1 MVFPG
6 IGRQAWVSGSLG
18 GGTGRSTDWNT
29 YDGTEDTAWQ
39 VMVDETSTSLGSSY
53 TLSKT
58 EKNHIRAGVTKSY
71 LAITD
76 GTNEYLGVT
85 TADTADATSM
95 QIDLIGPFAMDR
107 PEINILD
114 NIIMMSSLEDDG
126 SFIFFKDAGGITHTG
141 KMSGYMTWTGKP
153 SSNERHGSVFFRSH
167 MPDYNIGSAPGYAY
181 NTQAPKGYVIGIV
194 GRKTNAI
201 SSGSRNGVPGDGY
214 IDAPMANIYGVR
226 TMDTVFSTPSTGLT
240 SLINNGDVETENTS
254 QLYLPLVRWHP
265 NYPNVVDGNDTLET
279 GNTDAYICRPLPTGD
294 DNETPNRFSQFS
306 GHEYNGGTTV
316 LLNFRQFTSTDGST
330 LGTNSPAQIWDI
342 DSRTY
347 HMNNPGSGW
356 RWSNFNDPT
365 YYITQDPVSGGA
377 NDVIIPTVN
386 GDRVIFRDGDSRT
399 KTQMGQDLTQ
409 AIRLGEAQTWI
420 GMYPDCSGS
429 VGGNLYLT
437 AVARTQENVK
447 TNAKTARQ
455 MEYIVCDDIST
466 PDTHASNSIAVS
478 VINGSDSTSTAFDV
492 DDAVLFNLQGNY
504 FAVLWHKL
512 GELYI
517 SIFKS
522 NAQTSAMVDIDRVV
536 DAQSLGTV
544 PADSGSA
551 KTLSGCILGSGVALI
566 TCGNY
571 YKFIKVPK

>member
-6 IGRQAWVSGSLG
+6 IGRQSWVSGSLG
-18 GGTGRSTDWNT
+18 GGTGRTPDWNT

-39 VMVDETSTSLGSSY
+39 QWVDETSTALSNSY
-53 TLSKT
+53 SVSKT
-58 EKNHIRAGVTKSY
+58 EKNHIRGGGTKSY
-71 LAITD
+71 VAITD

-126 SFIFFKDAGGITHTG
+126 SFVFFKDAGGITHTG
-141 KMSGYMTWTGKP
+141 KMSGYVTWTGKP

-167 MPDYNIGSAPGYAY
+167 MPDYNIGSAPGYSFS
-181 NTQAPKGYVIGIV
+181 TQAALGYVIGIV
-194 GRKTNAI
+194 GRKTNTFT
-201 SSGSRNGVPGDGY
+201 STDSRIDAAVGGY
-214 IDAPMANIYGVR
+214 VDAPMANIYGVR

-240 SLINNGDVETENTS
+240 NLMINSGIELENNS
-254 QLYLPLVRWHP
+254 QLYLPFVRWHE
-265 NYPNVVDGNDTLET
+265 NYPNVVQGDNTLET

-294 DNETPNRFSQFS
+294 DNRDFNQFAD
-306 GHEYNGGTTV
+306 HDFNGGSTV

-342 DSRTY
+342 DARTY
-347 HMNNPGSGW
+347 HLNNSLTGW
-356 RWSNFNDPT
+356 RWTNFNDP
-365 YYITQDPVSGGA
+365 YYKDQDPVSGGTV
-377 NDVIIPTVN
+377 DPIIPTVN
-386 GDRVIFRDGDSRT
+386 GDRVIFRDGASRT

-409 AIRLGEAQTWI
+409 AIRLGEAQTWV

-455 MEYIVCDDIST
+455 MEYIVCDDIT
-466 PDTHASNSIAVS
+466 TADTHASNSIAVS

-504 FAVLWHKL
+504 FAVLWHKS

-517 SIFKS
+517 SIFKA

-551 KTLSGCILGSGVALI
+551 KTLSGCILGSGVALV

-571 YKFIKVPK
+571 YKFIKVPV